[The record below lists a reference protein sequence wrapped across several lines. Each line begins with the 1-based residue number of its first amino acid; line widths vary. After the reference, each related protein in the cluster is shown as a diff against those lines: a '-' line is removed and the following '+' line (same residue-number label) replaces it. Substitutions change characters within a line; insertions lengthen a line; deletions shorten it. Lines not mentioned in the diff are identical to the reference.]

1 MSKGF
6 FLVDGGLLRATF
18 GEGHFSGF
26 PPGGGA
32 SKVGVTRWRT
42 GGLGTEDGV
51 ARTRGAEAESPGPD
65 WRTGRG
71 GQRGGASARS
81 PEAGVLRGPRARGT
95 APASLCRRPPR
106 PCLQPSCRES
116 RSLLSGRLRPDV
128 RGASSPAARPAG
140 RSGPAPF
147 LPRARLGPGVLTPS
161 PLSPSCTFR
170 LSDARS
176 YPDDLPIPTWPWA
189 RSVTSCLPPA
199 SGRPA

>member
-1 MSKGF
+1 M
-6 FLVDGGLLRATF
+6 
-18 GEGHFSGF
+18 
-26 PPGGGA
+26 
-32 SKVGVTRWRT
+32 GVTRWRT
-42 GGLGTEDGV
+42 GGLGTEDGA

-71 GQRGGASARS
+71 GQRGGASARP
-81 PEAGVLRGPRARGT
+81 PEAGVLRGPLRSSGVL
-95 APASLCRRPPR
+95 APAAR
-106 PCLQPSCRES
+106 LQPPCAGD
-116 RSLLSGRLRPDV
+116 RSVPACSPAAVSPGPFCP
-128 RGASSPAARPAG
+128 GASSPAARPAG

-147 LPRARLGPGVLTPS
+147 LPRARPGPGVLTPS

-189 RSVTSCLPPA
+189 RSLTSCLPPA